1 MARKRYNTA
10 AVDRRRAAVAAWR
23 LRGLS
28 QREITERL
36 PEGLP
41 DRINHNTE
49 EVLSWHIERVVNP
62 NTGRGYDLATINRD
76 LRELEAG
83 WRRDA
88 SRDFAQLKAHHLAS
102 IRYGIR
108 VAWAQDKLYYVFR
121 GLELEAAVLGLHKPD
136 KGEDIAAKMGLFL
149 QGVRMATSGDVP
161 DLSEP
166 SESRENGC

>member
-1 MARKRYNTA
+1 LPRKRYNTA

-28 QREITERL
+28 QREITAML

-41 DRINHNTE
+41 DRMSHHTE
-49 EVLSWHIERVVNP
+49 EVLSWHIEQVVNP

-76 LRELEAG
+76 LQELAAS
-83 WRRDA
+83 WRQDA

-108 VAWAQDKLYYVFR
+108 VAWAQNKLYYVFR
-121 GLELEAAVLGLHKPD
+121 GLELEAAVLGLHEPAA
-136 KGEDIAAKMGLFL
+136 GADIAYKMGAFL
-149 QGVRMATSGDVP
+149 AGVNAATSGDVP

-166 SESRENGC
+166 SESREDRF

>member
-1 MARKRYNTA
+1 MPRKRYNTA
-10 AVDRRRAAVAAWR
+10 AVDRRRAAVVAWR

-28 QREITERL
+28 QREITDRL

-49 EVLSWHIERVVNP
+49 EVLSWHIEQVVNP

-83 WRRDA
+83 WRQDG
-88 SRDFAQLKAHHLAS
+88 SRDFAELKAHHLAS

-108 VAWAQDKLYYVFR
+108 VAWSQDKLCYVFR
-121 GLELEAAVLGLHKPD
+121 GLELEAAVLGLHERD
-136 KGEDIAAKMGLFL
+136 EAGDMAAKMGLFL
-149 QGVRMATSGDVP
+149 QGVRTATSGDVP

-166 SESRENGC
+166 SESREDGR

>member
-1 MARKRYNTA
+1 VIRKRYNTA

-28 QREITERL
+28 QREIAERL

-41 DRINHNTE
+41 GRINRHTE
-49 EVLSWHIERVVNP
+49 EVLSWQIERVVNS

-88 SRDFAQLKAHHLAS
+88 SRNFAELKAHHLAS

-108 VAWAQDKLYYVFR
+108 VAWAQENLYYVFR
-121 GLELEAAVLGLHKPD
+121 GLELEAAVLGLRERD
-136 KGEDIAAKMGLFL
+136 EAGDIAAKMGTFL
-149 QGVRMATSGDVP
+149 AGVKAVTSRDVP
-161 DLSEP
+161 DLSAP
-166 SESRENGC
+166 QRREDGF

>member
-1 MARKRYNTA
+1 VARKRYNTA

-28 QREITERL
+28 QREITDRL

-41 DRINHNTE
+41 DRINHHTE
-49 EVLSWHIERVVNP
+49 EVLSWRIEQVVNP

-76 LRELEAG
+76 LRELAAS

-88 SRDFAQLKAHHLAS
+88 SRDFAELKAHHLAS

-121 GLELEAAVLGLHKPD
+121 GLELEAAVLGLRERD
-136 KGEDIAAKMGLFL
+136 EAGDIAAKMGLFL

-166 SESRENGC
+166 SESREDRF